1 MLEGLR
7 RKHPGSS
14 VAKIIS
20 WRLFQFASEVFLTV
34 FYRLE
39 VRNQQVVPPVGPVLI
54 AANHQSYLD
63 PTAVGCRIRNRQID
77 FVARLGLFSNKH
89 LGRFFA
95 FLNSIPVAE
104 EGPDT
109 AAIKEIIRR
118 LRMGR
123 CVMIFP
129 EGSRTETGA
138 VQPFKRGVAVLVK
151 RAKCPVIP
159 AAIDGAY
166 QAWPRHR
173 ARPLLWRAPKIRVRF
188 GEPIPY
194 DELMADGPD
203 AALARVERE
212 VRALHQQLN
221 PAAAPPTP
229 TTTTPTTTTPEH
241 ADTDTAETAT

>member
-1 MLEGLR
+1 MLESLR

-14 VAKIIS
+14 VAKILS
-20 WRLFQFASEVFLTV
+20 WRFFQFASEVFLTV

-89 LGRFFA
+89 LGRFLA

-109 AAIKEIIRR
+109 SAIKEIIRR

-129 EGSRTETGA
+129 EGSRTETGD

-173 ARPLLWRAPKIRVRF
+173 SRPLLWRAPKIRVLF
-188 GEPIPY
+188 GDPIPY

-203 AALARVERE
+203 AALARIERE

-221 PAAAPPTP
+221 PTATP
-229 TTTTPTTTTPEH
+229 DTTAERNN
-241 ADTDTAETAT
+241 TDPAETAT

>member
-1 MLEGLR
+1 MLDGLR

-14 VAKIIS
+14 IVKIIS
-20 WRLFQFASEVFLTV
+20 WRFFQFASEAFLTV
-34 FYRLE
+34 FYRLD
-39 VRNQQVVPPVGPVLI
+39 VRNQHAIPPVGPVLI

-63 PTAVGCRIRNRQID
+63 PTALGCRIHNRQID
-77 FVARLGLFSNKH
+77 FVARLGLFSNKY
-89 LGRFFA
+89 LGRFLA

-129 EGSRTETGA
+129 EGSRTEDGR

-166 QAWPRHR
+166 DAWPRHR
-173 ARPLLWRAPKIRVRF
+173 ARPRLWRAPKIRVLY
-188 GEPIPY
+188 GDPIPHE
-194 DELMADGPD
+194 ELMAGGPD
-203 AALARVERE
+203 AALARIERE
-212 VRALHQQLN
+212 VRALHARLR
-221 PAAAPPTP
+221 PAAAAPSER
-229 TTTTPTTTTPEH
+229 PE
-241 ADTDTAETAT
+241 TDNAETTA

>member
-1 MLEGLR
+1 MLAGLR
-7 RKHPGSS
+7 KKHPGSS
-14 VAKIIS
+14 VPKILS
-20 WRLFQFASEVFLTV
+20 WRCCQFACGVFLGV
-34 FYRLE
+34 FHRLR
-39 VRNQQVVPPVGPVLI
+39 VRDQGNLPAEGPVLI
-54 AANHQSYLD
+54 AANHESYLD
-63 PTAVGCRIRNRQID
+63 PPAIGCRISSRQID
-77 FVARLGLFSNKH
+77 FVARQGLFTNPL
-89 LGRFFA
+89 LGRFLA

-129 EGSRTETGA
+129 EGSRSEDGN

-159 AAIDGAY
+159 AAIDGAFE
-166 QAWPRHR
+166 AWPRHR
-173 ARPLLWRAPKIRVRF
+173 GGPRLWRAPQIRVRF

-194 DELMADGPD
+194 DELMAEGAD

-212 VRALHQQLN
+212 VRALHASIQ
-221 PAAAPPTP
+221 PTDP
-229 TTTTPTTTTPEH
+229 G
-241 ADTDTAETAT
+241 ADTNSTHNDTGTAV

>member
-1 MLEGLR
+1 MFEGLR

-14 VAKIIS
+14 VPKIVS
-20 WRLFQFASEVFLTV
+20 WRFFQLACDVFLTV
-34 FYRLE
+34 FYRLR
-39 VRNQQVVPPVGPVLI
+39 VRGQGVLPAEGPVLI
-54 AANHQSYLD
+54 AANHESYLD
-63 PTAVGCRIRNRQID
+63 PPAIGCRIRNRQID
-77 FVARLGLFSNKH
+77 FVARQGLWANRH

-129 EGSRTETGA
+129 EGSRTSTGE

-151 RAKCPVIP
+151 RAQCPVVP
-159 AAIDGAY
+159 AALDGAFE
-166 QAWPRHR
+166 AWPRHKAGPR
-173 ARPLLWRAPKIRVRF
+173 LWRAPRIRVRF
-188 GEPIPY
+188 GDPIPY
-194 DELMADGPD
+194 DELMADGAE

-212 VRALHQQLN
+212 VRALHASIQPDASN
-221 PAAAPPTP
+221 KAAAP
-229 TTTTPTTTTPEH
+229 
-241 ADTDTAETAT
+241 AGDDAGAAS